1 MEKIKLDLHP
11 VKNKSVKIE
20 DINVSVVPY
29 VSTKDKYALISE
41 YVDHIID
48 GTDFA
53 TDYVVAN
60 GVLILGVIES
70 NTNIDIDSGISL
82 DDIICSGVW
91 DRVKNAI
98 LNYQELK
105 DEADTAIRYSIEMK
119 KIEIDYNGAL
129 LQVLNKASALLDEIA
144 KVDLSKEGVEKI
156 ISALNYE
163 KNEIN
168 KIIDPSKV
176 KEE

>member
-1 MEKIKLDLHP
+1 MGKIKLDLHP

-20 DINVSVVPY
+20 DINVNVVPY
-29 VSTKDKYALISE
+29 ISTKDKYALISE
-41 YVDHIID
+41 YVDHIIN

-60 GVLILGVIES
+60 GVLILGVLAT
-70 NTNIDIDSGISL
+70 NTNIDPEVSL
-82 DDIICSGVW
+82 DDIINSGVW
-91 DRVKNAI
+91 DRIKAEIV
-98 LNYQELK
+98 NYPELK
-105 DEADTAIRYSIEMK
+105 LEVDTAIRYSIEMK
-119 KIEIDYNGAL
+119 KIEVDYNGAL
-129 LQVLNKASALLDEIA
+129 NTILSKASAFLDEIS

-163 KNEIN
+163 KNELN
-168 KIIDPSKV
+168 KIVDPSKV